1 MRTFIRALA
10 AFSLV
15 IPLAVACG
23 DDDPDADNPG
33 GGATT
38 GEGGDGGT
46 STGGKNTGGKNT
58 GGTNT
63 GGKNTSG
70 TNTGGAGIGG
80 EPMTQGGGGAGP
92 VVAEC
97 DLDALEDGGTVGTSG
112 TLESG
117 HYYLLEGLTKVTET
131 LTIEPCVVVYGDTAT
146 KGTLVIM
153 PGGELIAEGEADA
166 PIIFTSEADPGDRA
180 PGDWGGVMLLGN
192 GSCNDA
198 TAGAA
203 CQIEGLTDG
212 TTFGAIE
219 ADADNEASSGSL
231 KYVRI
236 EYPGVDLDGQGNE
249 INGLT
254 LAGVGSETT
263 ISHVMVSNTLDDC
276 FEVFGGAVNMDHVI
290 AHNCGDDMF
299 DTDNGYSGMVQFAFG
314 KQVTTITAD
323 PSGLEMDNDK
333 TALDKAPIS
342 TPKFANVTL
351 CGDADS
357 ASGPSVGMVLRNGTD
372 GDIVNALVTGFAAGA
387 SVRNVPNTGITVTGS
402 LVFENTAIFDATH
415 AGGATWLTDQD
426 GNATAAPANFGD
438 CFAAVPAPFPAAE
451 IEGLEPTGHADET
464 AKFVGAFADA
474 DGNWMTGA
482 WVDWATE

>member
-10 AFSLV
+10 AVSLV
-15 IPLAVACG
+15 IPLVVACS
-23 DDDPDADNPG
+23 DDDSTDNPG

-46 STGGKNTGGKNT
+46 GATGGKNT
-58 GGTNT
+58 GGTAGKPT
-63 GGKNTSG
+63 GGTAGND
-70 TNTGGAGIGG
+70 TGGASDGG

-92 VVAEC
+92 ITAAC
-97 DLDALEDGGTVGTSG
+97 DLDALEDGGTVGDALDDGG
-112 TLESG
+112 TLASG
-117 HYYLLEGLTKVTET
+117 HSYLLEGLTKVTGT
-131 LTIEPCVVVYGDTAT
+131 LTIEPCVVVYGDTGT

-166 PIIFTSEADPGDRA
+166 PIIFTSEAEPGERA

-198 TAGAA
+198 TDDAA

-212 TTFGAIE
+212 TEFGAVE
-219 ADADNEASSGSL
+219 ADADNETSSGSL

-276 FEVFGGAVNMDHVI
+276 FEVFGGAVNMDHVV

-314 KQVTTITAD
+314 KQVETITAD
-323 PSGLEMDNDK
+323 PSGFEMDNDK
-333 TALDKAPIS
+333 TALDKAPVS

-351 CGDADS
+351 CGDEDS

-372 GDIVNALVTGFAAGA
+372 GAIVNALVTGFSAGA
-387 SVRNVPNTGITVTGS
+387 SVRNVPNTEITVTGS
-402 LVFENTAIFDATH
+402 LVFGNTAIFDASH
-415 AGGATWLTDQD
+415 AGGDTWLSDQD
-426 GNATAAPANFGD
+426 GNDTATPDDFGD
-438 CFAAVPAPFPAAE
+438 CFGAVPEPFPAAA
-451 IEGLEPTGHADET
+451 IEGVEPTDHADET
-464 AKFVGAFADA
+464 ATFVGAFADA
-474 DGNWMTGA
+474 TDNWMTGA